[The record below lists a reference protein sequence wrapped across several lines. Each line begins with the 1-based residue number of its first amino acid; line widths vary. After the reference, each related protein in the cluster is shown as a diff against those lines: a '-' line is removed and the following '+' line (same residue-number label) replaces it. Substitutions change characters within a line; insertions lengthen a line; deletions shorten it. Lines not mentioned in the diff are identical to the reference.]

1 MTTGTDVLMT
11 VARLHLFRVAFRSE
25 AQPCVST
32 DQKQSDG
39 NILVSDLD
47 RFTNGVQGNAN
58 NKQY

>member
-1 MTTGTDVLMT
+1 MNTGTGVLMT

-25 AQPCVST
+25 AQSCVST
-32 DQKQSDG
+32 DQKQSHG

-47 RFTNGVQGNAN
+47 RFANGEQGHGN